1 MKESFL
7 TQLADKVLDFI
18 YQNGSG
24 TECTLD
30 SVEFKVDVFYF
41 WVSGVFFYTETEE
54 KSTWD
59 YPGSYDAWLTGFD
72 LLSVFYQHQDTIMED
87 DLVLTAKE
95 LSFFKSELLK

>member
-7 TQLADKVLDFI
+7 TQLASKVLDFV

-41 WVSGVFFYTETEE
+41 WVSGVFFYTVEEE
-54 KSTWD
+54 KQTYD
-59 YPGSYDAWLTGFD
+59 YPGSYDATLD
-72 LLSVFYQHQDTIMED
+72 EYDELSVFYQHQDTIMED
-87 DLVLTAKE
+87 DLVLTAEE

>member
-7 TQLADKVLDFI
+7 TQLADKVLAFI

-30 SVEFKVDVFYF
+30 YVEFKVDVFYF
-41 WVSGVFFYTETEE
+41 WVSGVFFYTRTEE
-54 KSTWD
+54 KQTWD
-59 YPGSYDAWLTGFD
+59 YPGDIDTVLDDFD
-72 LLSVFYQHQDTIMED
+72 DLRVFYQHQDTIMED

-95 LSFFKSELLK
+95 LSFFESELLK

>member
-7 TQLADKVLDFI
+7 TQLADKVLNFV

-41 WVSGVFFYTETEE
+41 WVSGVFFYTRTEE
-54 KSTWD
+54 KQTWD
-59 YPGSYDAWLTGFD
+59 YPGDIDTVLDDFD
-72 LLSVFYQHQDTIMED
+72 DLRVFYQHQDTIMED

>member
-1 MKESFL
+1 MKDSFL
-7 TQLADKVLDFI
+7 RQLASKVLDFI
-18 YQNGSG
+18 YQNGNGS
-24 TECTLD
+24 TCTLD
-30 SVEFKVDVFYF
+30 QTEFNVGVFYF

-59 YPGSYDAWLTGFD
+59 YPGSYDATLDGFNLLT
-72 LLSVFYQHQDTIMED
+72 VFYQHQDNIMED